1 MPDDYNFQWF
11 NAYIT
16 ARKLTA
22 KMLREK
28 ILQKT
33 GHDIE
38 EKFIEE
44 IIEVMGQTAFEFM
57 QLQQRVLT
65 INVLK
70 EDLTNDTRP
79 NETREERE
87 GEDDDDEPTQH

>member
-1 MPDDYNFQWF
+1 MSDEYNFQWF

-16 ARKLTA
+16 ARKYTA

-38 EKFIEE
+38 QQFLEE
-44 IIEVMGQTAFEFM
+44 IIEIMGQTAYEFM
-57 QLQQRVLT
+57 RLQQQVFT
-65 INVLK
+65 INVVK
-70 EDLTNDTRP
+70 EDNYNDTTR
-79 NETREERE
+79 NEGEGE
-87 GEDDDDEPTQH
+87 GEDDDDDPTQH

>member
-1 MPDDYNFQWF
+1 MSDEYNFQWF
-11 NAYIT
+11 NAYIN

-33 GHDIE
+33 GYDIE

-57 QLQQRVLT
+57 QLQQKVLT

-70 EDLTNDTRP
+70 EDLTNDTRT
-79 NETREERE
+79 NETREE

>member
-1 MPDDYNFQWF
+1 MQDDFQWF

-33 GHDIE
+33 GFDIE
-38 EKFIEE
+38 QQFLEE

-57 QLQQRVLT
+57 QLQNKVLT
-65 INVLK
+65 INVIK
-70 EDLTNDTRP
+70 EDIKNDTTR
-79 NETREERE
+79 NETDQ
-87 GEDDDDEPTQH
+87 GEDDDEEPTEH

>member
-16 ARKLTA
+16 ARKYTA

-33 GHDIE
+33 GYDIE
-38 EKFIEE
+38 EKFLEE
-44 IIEVMGQTAFEFM
+44 IIEVMGQTAYEFM
-57 QLQQRVLT
+57 RLQQQVFT
-65 INVLK
+65 INVVK
-70 EDLTNDTRP
+70 EDKVNDT
-79 NETREERE
+79 ETNGE
-87 GEDDDDEPTQH
+87 EDDDEGPSYH

>member
-1 MPDDYNFQWF
+1 MSDEYNFQWF

-16 ARKLTA
+16 ARKYTA

-38 EKFIEE
+38 QQFLEE
-44 IIEVMGQTAFEFM
+44 IIEIMGQTAYEFM
-57 QLQQRVLT
+57 RLQQQVFT
-65 INVLK
+65 INFVK
-70 EDLTNDTRP
+70 EDNLNDT
-79 NETREERE
+79 TRNE

>member
-16 ARKLTA
+16 ARKYTA

-33 GHDIE
+33 GYDIE
-38 EKFIEE
+38 EKFLEE
-44 IIEVMGQTAFEFM
+44 IIEVMGQTAYEFM
-57 QLQQRVLT
+57 RLQQQVFT
-65 INVLK
+65 INVVK
-70 EDLTNDTRP
+70 EDRTNDT
-79 NETREERE
+79 ETNGE
-87 GEDDDDEPTQH
+87 EDDDEGPNYH

>member
-1 MPDDYNFQWF
+1 MQDDFQWF

-38 EKFIEE
+38 QQFLEE

-57 QLQQRVLT
+57 QLQNKVLT
-65 INVLK
+65 INVIK
-70 EDLTNDTRP
+70 EDIKNDTTR
-79 NETREERE
+79 REETDE

>member
-1 MPDDYNFQWF
+1 MQDDFQWF

-38 EKFIEE
+38 QQFLEE

-57 QLQQRVLT
+57 QLQNKVLT

-70 EDLTNDTRP
+70 EDLHNERK
-79 NETREERE
+79 NETINR
-87 GEDDDDEPTQH
+87 GEDEDDEPTEH

>member
-16 ARKLTA
+16 ARKYTA

-44 IIEVMGQTAFEFM
+44 IIEVMGQTAYEFM
-57 QLQQRVLT
+57 RLQQQVFT
-65 INVLK
+65 INVVK
-70 EDLTNDTRP
+70 EENINDTTR
-79 NETREERE
+79 NETNE
-87 GEDDDDEPTQH
+87 GEDDDDEPTYN

>member
-1 MPDDYNFQWF
+1 MQDDFQWY

-33 GHDIE
+33 GFDIE
-38 EKFIEE
+38 QQFLEE

-57 QLQQRVLT
+57 QLQQKVLT
-65 INVLK
+65 INVIK
-70 EDLTNDTRP
+70 EDITNDTR
-79 NETREERE
+79 REKTNQGE

>member
-1 MPDDYNFQWF
+1 MSDEYNFQWF
-11 NAYIT
+11 NAYIN

-33 GHDIE
+33 GYDIE

-57 QLQQRVLT
+57 QLQQKVLT

-79 NETREERE
+79 NETREE

>member
-1 MPDDYNFQWF
+1 MQDDFQWF

-33 GHDIE
+33 GFDIE
-38 EKFIEE
+38 QQFLEE

-57 QLQQRVLT
+57 QLQNKVLT
-65 INVLK
+65 INVIK
-70 EDLTNDTRP
+70 EDIKNDTTR
-79 NETREERE
+79 NETDE
-87 GEDDDDEPTQH
+87 GEDDDEEPTQH

>member
-1 MPDDYNFQWF
+1 MQDDFQWF

-33 GHDIE
+33 GFDIE
-38 EKFIEE
+38 QQFLEE

-57 QLQQRVLT
+57 QLQNKVLT
-65 INVLK
+65 INVIK
-70 EDLTNDTRP
+70 EDIKNDTKR
-79 NETREERE
+79 REETDE

>member
-16 ARKLTA
+16 ARKYTA

-33 GHDIE
+33 GYDIE
-38 EKFIEE
+38 EQFLEE
-44 IIEVMGQTAFEFM
+44 IIEVMGQTAYEFM
-57 QLQQRVLT
+57 RLQQQVFT
-65 INVLK
+65 INVVK
-70 EDLTNDTRP
+70 EEIHDT
-79 NETREERE
+79 TRKQTTDE

>member
-1 MPDDYNFQWF
+1 MQDDFQWF

-33 GHDIE
+33 GYDIE
-38 EKFIEE
+38 QQFLEE

-57 QLQQRVLT
+57 QLQNKVLT
-65 INVLK
+65 INVIK
-70 EDLTNDTRP
+70 EDIKNDTTR
-79 NETREERE
+79 REETDE

>member
-1 MPDDYNFQWF
+1 MQDDFQWY

-33 GHDIE
+33 GYDIE
-38 EKFIEE
+38 QQFLEE

-57 QLQQRVLT
+57 QLQQKVLT
-65 INVLK
+65 INVIK
-70 EDLTNDTRP
+70 EDITNDTR
-79 NETREERE
+79 REKTNQGE

>member
-1 MPDDYNFQWF
+1 MQDDFQWF

-33 GHDIE
+33 GFDIE
-38 EKFIEE
+38 QQFLEE

-57 QLQQRVLT
+57 QLQNKVLT
-65 INVLK
+65 INVIK
-70 EDLTNDTRP
+70 EDIKNDTTR
-79 NETREERE
+79 NETDQR
-87 GEDDDDEPTQH
+87 EDDDEEPTEH

>member
-16 ARKLTA
+16 ARKYTA

-33 GHDIE
+33 GYDIE
-38 EKFIEE
+38 QQFLEE
-44 IIEVMGQTAFEFM
+44 IIEVMGQTAYEFM
-57 QLQQRVLT
+57 RLQQQVFT
-65 INVLK
+65 INVVK
-70 EDLTNDTRP
+70 EDNLNDT
-79 NETREERE
+79 TKQSDERE

>member
-1 MPDDYNFQWF
+1 MQDDFQWF

-33 GHDIE
+33 GFDIE
-38 EKFIEE
+38 QKFLEE

-57 QLQQRVLT
+57 QLQNKVLT
-65 INVLK
+65 INVIK
-70 EDLTNDTRP
+70 EDIKNDTTR
-79 NETREERE
+79 NETDE

>member
-1 MPDDYNFQWF
+1 MQDDFQWF

-33 GHDIE
+33 GFDIE
-38 EKFIEE
+38 QQFLEE

-57 QLQQRVLT
+57 QLQNKVLT
-65 INVLK
+65 INVIK
-70 EDLTNDTRP
+70 EDIKNDTTR
-79 NETREERE
+79 NETDE

>member
-1 MPDDYNFQWF
+1 MQDDFQWF

-38 EKFIEE
+38 QQFLEE

-57 QLQQRVLT
+57 QLQNKVLT
-65 INVLK
+65 INVIK
-70 EDLTNDTRP
+70 EDIKNDTTR
-79 NETREERE
+79 NETDQR
-87 GEDDDDEPTQH
+87 EDDDEEPTEH

>member
-1 MPDDYNFQWF
+1 MQDDFQWF

-33 GHDIE
+33 GFDIE
-38 EKFIEE
+38 QQFLEE

-57 QLQQRVLT
+57 QLQNKVLT
-65 INVLK
+65 INVIK
-70 EDLTNDTRP
+70 EDIKNDTTR
-79 NETREERE
+79 NERDE
-87 GEDDDDEPTQH
+87 GEDDDEEPTQH

>member
-1 MPDDYNFQWF
+1 MSDEYNFQWF

-16 ARKLTA
+16 ARKYAA

-28 ILQKT
+28 IYEKT

-38 EKFIEE
+38 QQFLEE
-44 IIEVMGQTAFEFM
+44 IIEVMGQTAYEFM
-57 QLQQRVLT
+57 RLQQQVFT
-65 INVLK
+65 INVVK
-70 EDLTNDTRP
+70 EDNLNDTTKQSD
-79 NETREERE
+79 EGE